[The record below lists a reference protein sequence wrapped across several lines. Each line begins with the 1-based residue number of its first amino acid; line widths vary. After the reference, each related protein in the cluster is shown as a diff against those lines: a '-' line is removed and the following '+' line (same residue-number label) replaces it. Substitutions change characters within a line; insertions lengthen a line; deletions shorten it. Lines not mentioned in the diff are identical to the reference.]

1 VLRVAVPVRGPQWAH
16 DPRGHTRVPARPN
29 ALPYLWLSKFCLN
42 RPRRVGNTSG
52 NIVSI
57 SPYS

>member
-1 VLRVAVPVRGPQWAH
+1 VLRVAVPVRGVC
-16 DPRGHTRVPARPN
+16 PRGSCAHWGHVPARPN